1 MQTNAPYNSAV
12 HGYSKAVERNVGD
25 NLSKDEFLK
34 ILITQLQHQDP
45 LSPVEDR
52 EFVAQLAQ
60 FSSLEQMQNM
70 SHDFNMMRGI
80 NLIGREVYA
89 EVYNANGQLMAVA
102 GEVDATTF
110 VNGKL
115 YLTVDGVDLTLDD
128 IKMVVSDSLKAGD
141 NDVEDQQAI
150 KFSKHGKE

>member
-25 NLSKDEFLK
+25 NLGKEEFLK

-52 EFVAQLAQ
+52 EFIAQLAQ
-60 FSSLEQMQNM
+60 FSALEQMQNM
-70 SHDFNMMRGI
+70 SHDFNMMRGL
-80 NLIGREVYA
+80 NLIGRTVYA
-89 EVYNANGQLMAVA
+89 EVYDSVTGQLVPVS
-102 GEVDATTF
+102 GEVDATVF

-115 YLTVDGVDLTLDD
+115 YLTVDGIDLTLD
-128 IKMVVSDSLKAGD
+128 
-141 NDVEDQQAI
+141 
-150 KFSKHGKE
+150 